1 MNESELMSR
10 LMASKAIMDS
20 PKFGQNKSGMVGGLP
35 QTSLQEFDMPQAK
48 YNIPQEFLQ
57 EAPQVNQPYLSEVP
71 RVNTKPVGVP
81 TVDAIKNSK
90 LPDEIKRLMM
100 EHPISQ
106 PQQQTATLSD
116 DLIEKA
122 SRLMKDKGN
131 YIPESA
137 TPKKEQQSNSTSI
150 DYKLIKKMINEAVNE
165 ALHENGLITES
176 TEKSNELFSFKV
188 GKHIFEGKI
197 SKIKKLS

>member
-1 MNESELMSR
+1 MDQLMQK
-10 LMASKAIMDS
+10 LVASKAIMDKMDGTKGS
-20 PKFGQNKSGMVGGLP
+20 PRNSLP
-35 QTSLQEFDMPQAK
+35 QNMVEQFDMPQAK

-57 EAPQVNQPYLSEVP
+57 ETQQPNQPYLSEVP

-122 SRLMKDKGN
+122 SRLMKDKGS

-137 TPKKEQQSNSTSI
+137 VPKKEQQSTSASI

-176 TEKSNELFSFKV
+176 TEKSNEFFSFKM